1 MTRENIIHENN
12 LNVDLHYQPDAC
24 CLIIE
29 FVEPGFVDPWRYK
42 VSVDALGI
50 YWKEG
55 HAWLPALGRRME
67 RRVMEKVQR
76 YDNEL
81 PF

>member
-1 MTRENIIHENN
+1 MTRENIIHRED

-29 FVEPGFVDPWRYK
+29 FVEPGFLDPWRYK
-42 VSVDALGI
+42 VQVTPQGI
-50 YWKEG
+50 QWQEG
-55 HAWLPALGRRME
+55 HAWLPRIGGYE
-67 RRVMEKVQR
+67 RQVVEKVRQ
-76 YDNEL
+76 YDDQL